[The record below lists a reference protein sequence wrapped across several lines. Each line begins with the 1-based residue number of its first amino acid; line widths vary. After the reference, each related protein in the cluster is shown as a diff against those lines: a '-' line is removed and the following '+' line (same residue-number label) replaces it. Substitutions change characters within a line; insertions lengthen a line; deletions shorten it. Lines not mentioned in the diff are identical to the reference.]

1 MQCRL
6 YGTSIGGGD
15 VNYDS
20 GEKLSIYSLVFEQVV
35 MMPLPYHCFLPQAE
49 IIRPSR
55 KREAQMA
62 ETNVADALIEYL
74 SSRGVVNIFGVLAHT
89 SFAVGDAIARRPHM
103 KFINAQHEGGAGNM
117 ALGYARATKKPA
129 VCLVSAGGGATNIV
143 TPVAQAHKESVPLFV
158 ISSDIDTAAAAKSP
172 YSSFHGMEHVRLFQ
186 PITKQSAKLER
197 IEELGS
203 LLDSL
208 FRQTTRG
215 RQGPVFLIV
224 PEDLQHAHLP
234 EPLSFTPRAEPVAP
248 AIDATAARSAVDLL
262 LQAKTPVVLA
272 GTGVDWAGARE
283 EVRELAELLSL
294 PVAVS
299 YTAKGVFP
307 ENHPLALG
315 CLGFGSRPYSRKF
328 FQEADLILALGA
340 TFSEGTTMRF
350 GHEIIPGNAKIVQI
364 DTDPDELG
372 SNYPTAL
379 SIQADAKVAL
389 RAIIDEVKKR
399 QSKPAGNRSRAEAIK
414 QAKEAWKNDVERK
427 PANNGLTYESV
438 MRTLNDLLTGNE
450 ILTTSGMTG
459 DTLRGIDA
467 VNPIIHAGEFRA
479 IGTALAT
486 AMGVK
491 LGRPEARVVCV
502 TGDGSFM
509 MEQQELATAAYHKI
523 PIFVLILRNNA
534 YGGMKRD
541 QMKSYDGRIIGT
553 ELFIPDLPRLSELYG
568 AKGFA
573 VTKKDQL
580 KPVFQQAL
588 ATDES
593 VVVDVKLD

>member
-1 MQCRL
+1 
-6 YGTSIGGGD
+6 
-15 VNYDS
+15 
-20 GEKLSIYSLVFEQVV
+20 
-35 MMPLPYHCFLPQAE
+35 
-49 IIRPSR
+49 
-55 KREAQMA
+55 MA
-62 ETNVADALIEYL
+62 ETNIADTLVEYL
-74 SSRGVVNIFGVLAHT
+74 SSRGVQDIFGVLAHT
-89 SFAVGDAIARRPHM
+89 SFAIGDAIAKRPHM
-103 KFINAQHEGGAGNM
+103 RFINAQHEGGAGNM

-143 TPVAQAHKESVPLFV
+143 TAVAQAYKESVPLFV
-158 ISSDIDTAAAAKSP
+158 ISSDIDTAASAKGSF
-172 YSSFHGMEHVRLFQ
+172 SSFHGMEHVRLFQ
-186 PITKQSAKLER
+186 PITKQSVKLER
-197 IEELGS
+197 VEELGS
-203 LLDSL
+203 VLDSL
-208 FRQTTRG
+208 FRQTMRG

-224 PEDLQHAHLP
+224 PEDLQHARLP
-234 EPLSFTPRAEPVAP
+234 EPLTFAPSAEPVAP
-248 AIDATAARSAVDLL
+248 AMDAGAAKSAVDLL

-283 EVRELAELLSL
+283 EVRELADLLSV

-307 ENHPLALG
+307 ENHPFALG

-328 FQEADLILALGA
+328 FQEADLIIALGA

-350 GHEIIPGNAKIVQI
+350 GHEIIPEKAKIVQI

-372 SNYPTAL
+372 RNYPTAL
-379 SIQADAKVAL
+379 SITADAKVAL
-389 RAIIDEVKKR
+389 RAILDEIKKR
-399 QSKPAGNRSRAEAIK
+399 PKPAANGARAQAIQ
-414 QAKEAWKNDVERK
+414 QAKQTWGNDIEQS
-427 PANNGLTYESV
+427 PANKGLTYASV
-438 MRTLNDLLTGNE
+438 MRALNELLTGNE

-491 LGRPEARVVCV
+491 LGRPDARVICV

-509 MEQQELATAAYHKI
+509 MEQQELATAAYHKV
-523 PIFVLILRNNA
+523 PIFILILRNNA

-541 QMKSYDGRIIGT
+541 QMKTYEGRVIGT
-553 ELFIPDLPRLSELYG
+553 ELFIPDLAKLAEIYG
-568 AKGFA
+568 AKGFSVA
-573 VTKKDQL
+573 KKEEL

-588 ATDES
+588 ASDDF
-593 VVVDVKLD
+593 VIVDVKLD

>member
-1 MQCRL
+1 M
-6 YGTSIGGGD
+6 
-15 VNYDS
+15 
-20 GEKLSIYSLVFEQVV
+20 
-35 MMPLPYHCFLPQAE
+35 AE
-49 IIRPSR
+49 I
-55 KREAQMA
+55 
-62 ETNVADALIEYL
+62 NVADTLVEYL
-74 SSRGVVNIFGVLAHT
+74 SSRGVEKIFGVLAHT
-89 SFAVGDAIARRPHM
+89 SFAIGDAIAKRPHM
-103 KFINAQHEGGAGNM
+103 QFVNAQHEGGAGNM

-143 TPVAQAHKESVPLFV
+143 TAVAQAHKESVPLFV
-158 ISSDIDTAAAAKSP
+158 ISSDIDTAASAKSP

-203 LLDSL
+203 LLDAL

-234 EPLSFTPRAEPVAP
+234 EPLSFLPKAEPVAP
-248 AIDATAARSAVDLL
+248 AIDAASTRSAVDLL

-272 GTGVDWAGARE
+272 GTGVDWAGARD
-283 EVRELAELLSL
+283 EVKELAELLSL
-294 PVAVS
+294 PVAAS

-315 CLGFGSRPYSRKF
+315 CLGFGSRPYARKF
-328 FQEADLILALGA
+328 FQESDLILALGA

-350 GHEIIPGNAKIVQI
+350 GHEIIPQKAKIVQI

-372 SNYPTAL
+372 GNYPTAL
-379 SIQADAKVAL
+379 SIQADAKIAL

-399 QSKPAGNRSRAEAIK
+399 QTKPTADGARAQAIQQAK
-414 QAKEAWKNDVERK
+414 QAWRSEIEQK
-427 PANNGLTYESV
+427 PANQGLTYESV
-438 MRTLNDLLTGNE
+438 MRALNDLLKGNE

-491 LGRPEARVVCV
+491 LGRPDSRVICV

-509 MEQQELATAAYHKI
+509 MEQQELATATYHKI

-541 QMKSYDGRIIGT
+541 QMKTYGGRVIGT
-553 ELFIPDLPRLSELYG
+553 ELFIPNLPKLAGLYG
-568 AKGFA
+568 AKGFS
-573 VTKKDQL
+573 VTKKEELQ
-580 KPVFQQAL
+580 PVFQQAL
-588 ATDES
+588 VSDDF

>member
-1 MQCRL
+1 
-6 YGTSIGGGD
+6 
-15 VNYDS
+15 
-20 GEKLSIYSLVFEQVV
+20 
-35 MMPLPYHCFLPQAE
+35 
-49 IIRPSR
+49 
-55 KREAQMA
+55 MA
-62 ETNVADALIEYL
+62 ETNIADTLVEYL
-74 SSRGVVNIFGVLAHT
+74 SSRGVQNIFGVLAHT
-89 SFAVGDAIARRPHM
+89 SFAIGDAIAKRPHM
-103 KFINAQHEGGAGNM
+103 RFVNAQHEGGAGNM

-143 TPVAQAHKESVPLFV
+143 TAVAQAHKESVPLFV
-158 ISSDIDTAAAAKSP
+158 ISSDIDTAASAKGSF
-172 YSSFHGMEHVRLFQ
+172 SSFHGMEHVRLFQ
-186 PITKQSAKLER
+186 PITKQSVKLER
-197 IEELGS
+197 VEELGS
-203 LLDSL
+203 VLDSL

-215 RQGPVFLIV
+215 RQGPVFLII
-224 PEDLQHAHLP
+224 PEDLQHAPLP
-234 EPLSFTPRAEPVAP
+234 EPLSFAPTVEPVAP
-248 AIDATAARSAVDLL
+248 AMDAAAARAAVDLL

-283 EVRELAELLSL
+283 EVRELADLLSL

-350 GHEIIPGNAKIVQI
+350 GHEIIPEKAKIVQI

-372 SNYPTAL
+372 RNYPTAL
-379 SIQADAKVAL
+379 SITADAKVAL

-399 QSKPAGNRSRAEAIK
+399 PKPAANGARAQAIQQAK
-414 QAKEAWKNDVERK
+414 QAWENDIEQN
-427 PANNGLTYESV
+427 PANKGLTYASV
-438 MRTLNDLLTGNE
+438 MRALNELLKGNE

-491 LGRPEARVVCV
+491 LGRPDARVICV

-509 MEQQELATAAYHKI
+509 MEQQELATATYHKI
-523 PIFVLILRNNA
+523 PVFVLILRNNA

-541 QMKSYDGRIIGT
+541 QMKTYGGRIIGT
-553 ELFIPDLPRLSELYG
+553 ELFIPDLPKLAELYG

-573 VTKKDQL
+573 VTKTEEL
-580 KPVFQQAL
+580 KPVLQQAL
-588 ATDES
+588 ASDDF
-593 VVVDVKLD
+593 VIVDVKLD

>member
-1 MQCRL
+1 MA
-6 YGTSIGGGD
+6 GTNIAD
-15 VNYDS
+15 T
-20 GEKLSIYSLVFEQVV
+20 LV
-35 MMPLPYHCFLPQAE
+35 
-49 IIRPSR
+49 
-55 KREAQMA
+55 
-62 ETNVADALIEYL
+62 EYL
-74 SSRGVVNIFGVLAHT
+74 SSRGVKNIFGVLAHT
-89 SFAVGDAIARRPHM
+89 SFAIGDAIAKRPHM
-103 KFINAQHEGGAGNM
+103 KFVNAQHEGGAGNM

-143 TPVAQAHKESVPLFV
+143 TAVAQAHKESVPLFV
-158 ISSDIDTAAAAKSP
+158 ISSDIDTAASAKSP

-197 IEELGS
+197 VEELGP

-234 EPLSFTPRAEPVAP
+234 EPLSFAPTAEPVAP
-248 AIDATAARSAVDLL
+248 AMDTGSAQAAVDLL

-272 GTGVDWAGARE
+272 GTGVDWAGARD
-283 EVRELAELLSL
+283 EVRELADLLSL

-315 CLGFGSRPYSRKF
+315 CLGFGSRPYARKF
-328 FQEADLILALGA
+328 FQESDLILALGA

-350 GHEIIPGNAKIVQI
+350 GHEIIPEKAKIVQI

-372 SNYPTAL
+372 GNYPTAL
-379 SIQADAKVAL
+379 SIQADARIAL

-399 QSKPAGNRSRAEAIK
+399 QPKATNGSRAAAVRQAK
-414 QAKEAWKNDVERK
+414 QAWQNEVERK

-438 MRTLNDLLTGNE
+438 MRALNELLKGNE

-467 VNPIIHAGEFRA
+467 ANPIIHAGEFRA

-491 LGRPEARVVCV
+491 LGRPDARVICV

-509 MEQQELATAAYHKI
+509 MEQQELATATYHKI

-541 QMKSYDGRIIGT
+541 QIKSYEGRVIGT
-553 ELFIPDLPRLSELYG
+553 ELFIPDLAKLSELYG
-568 AKGFA
+568 AKGFS
-573 VTKKDQL
+573 VTKKEEL

-588 ATDES
+588 ASDDF
-593 VVVDVKLD
+593 VVVDVKLDQ

>member
-1 MQCRL
+1 MA
-6 YGTSIGGGD
+6 GTNIAD
-15 VNYDS
+15 T
-20 GEKLSIYSLVFEQVV
+20 LV
-35 MMPLPYHCFLPQAE
+35 
-49 IIRPSR
+49 
-55 KREAQMA
+55 
-62 ETNVADALIEYL
+62 EYL
-74 SSRGVVNIFGVLAHT
+74 SSRGVENIFGVLAHT
-89 SFAVGDAIARRPHM
+89 SFAIGDAIAKRPHM
-103 KFINAQHEGGAGNM
+103 RFVNAQHEGGAGNM

-143 TPVAQAHKESVPLFV
+143 TAVAQAHKESVPLFV
-158 ISSDIDTAAAAKSP
+158 ISSDIDTAASAKSP

-197 IEELGS
+197 IEELGP

-234 EPLSFTPRAEPVAP
+234 EPLSFAPTAEPVAP
-248 AIDATAARSAVDLL
+248 AMDTGSAQAAVDLL
-262 LQAKTPVVLA
+262 LHAKTPVVLA
-272 GTGVDWAGARE
+272 GTGVDWAGARD
-283 EVRELAELLSL
+283 EVRELADLLSL

-315 CLGFGSRPYSRKF
+315 CLGFGSRPYARKF
-328 FQEADLILALGA
+328 FQESDLILALGA

-350 GHEIIPGNAKIVQI
+350 GHEIIPEKAKIVQI

-372 SNYPTAL
+372 GNYPTAL
-379 SIQADAKVAL
+379 SIQADARIAL

-399 QSKPAGNRSRAEAIK
+399 QPKAANGSRAEAVRQAK
-414 QAKEAWKNDVERK
+414 QAWQNEVERK

-438 MRTLNDLLTGNE
+438 MRALNELLKGNE

-491 LGRPEARVVCV
+491 LGRPEARVICV

-509 MEQQELATAAYHKI
+509 MEQQELATATYHKI
-523 PIFVLILRNNA
+523 PVFVLILRNNA

-541 QMKSYDGRIIGT
+541 QMKSYEGRVIGT
-553 ELFIPDLPRLSELYG
+553 ELFIPDLPKLAELYG
-568 AKGFA
+568 AKGFS
-573 VTKKDQL
+573 VTKKEEL
-580 KPVFQQAL
+580 KPVFQKAL
-588 ATDES
+588 ASDDF

>member
-1 MQCRL
+1 
-6 YGTSIGGGD
+6 
-15 VNYDS
+15 
-20 GEKLSIYSLVFEQVV
+20 
-35 MMPLPYHCFLPQAE
+35 
-49 IIRPSR
+49 
-55 KREAQMA
+55 MA
-62 ETNVADALIEYL
+62 ETNVADALVEYL
-74 SSRGVVNIFGVLAHT
+74 SSRGVENIFGVLAHT
-89 SFAVGDAIARRPHM
+89 SFAIGDAIARRPHM
-103 KFINAQHEGGAGNM
+103 KLINAQHEGGAGNM
-117 ALGYARATKKPA
+117 ALGYARVTKKPA
-129 VCLVSAGGGATNIV
+129 VCLVSAAGGATNIV
-143 TPVAQAHKESVPLFV
+143 TAVAQAHKESVPLFV
-158 ISSDIDTAAAAKSP
+158 VSSDIDTAAYSKGR

-186 PITKQSAKLER
+186 PITKQSARLER
-197 IEELGS
+197 IEELGP
-203 LLDSL
+203 LMDSL
-208 FRQTTRG
+208 YRQTTRG

-224 PEDLQHAHLP
+224 PEDLQHTALP
-234 EPLSFTPRAEPVAP
+234 EPLSFAPSAEPVAP
-248 AIDATAARSAVDLL
+248 AMDAGAAKAAVDLL
-262 LQAKTPVVLA
+262 LEAKTPVVLA
-272 GTGVDWAGARE
+272 GTGVDWANARD
-283 EVRELAELLSL
+283 EVRELAELLAL

-299 YTAKGVFP
+299 YTGKGVFP

-350 GHEIIPGNAKIVQI
+350 GHEIIPDKAKIVQI

-372 SNYPTAL
+372 RNYPSAL
-379 SIQADAKVAL
+379 SITADAKVAL

-399 QSKPAGNRSRAEAIK
+399 QAKPANGSRAEAIK
-414 QAKEAWKNDVERK
+414 QAKDAWRNDVEQK
-427 PANNGLTYESV
+427 PANQGLTYESV
-438 MRTLNDLLTGNE
+438 MKALNELLTGNE

-467 VNPIIHAGEFRA
+467 VNPIVHAGEFRA

-491 LGRPEARVVCV
+491 LGRPDARAICV

-541 QMKSYDGRIIGT
+541 QMKTYGGRIIGT
-553 ELFIPDLPRLSELYG
+553 ELFIPDLPKLAALYG

-573 VTKKDQL
+573 VTKKEEL
-580 KPVFQQAL
+580 KPIFQKAL
-588 ATDES
+588 ASDEF
-593 VVVDVKLD
+593 VVVDVKLDQ

>member
-1 MQCRL
+1 
-6 YGTSIGGGD
+6 
-15 VNYDS
+15 
-20 GEKLSIYSLVFEQVV
+20 
-35 MMPLPYHCFLPQAE
+35 
-49 IIRPSR
+49 
-55 KREAQMA
+55 MA
-62 ETNVADALIEYL
+62 ETNVADALVEYF
-74 SSRGVVNIFGVLAHT
+74 SSRGVENIFGVLAHT
-89 SFAVGDAIARRPHM
+89 SFAIGDAIARRPHM
-103 KFINAQHEGGAGNM
+103 KFVNAQHEGGAGNM

-129 VCLVSAGGGATNIV
+129 VCLVSAGGGATNIA
-143 TPVAQAHKESVPLFV
+143 TAVAQAHKESVPLFV
-158 ISSDIDTAAAAKSP
+158 VSSDIDTAAYAKGRF
-172 YSSFHGMEHVRLFQ
+172 SSFHGMEHVRMFQ
-186 PITKQSAKLER
+186 PITKQSARLER
-197 IEELGS
+197 IEELGP
-203 LLDSL
+203 LTDSL
-208 FRQTTRG
+208 YRQTTRG

-224 PEDLQHAHLP
+224 PEDLQHAPLP
-234 EPLSFTPRAEPVAP
+234 EPLSFAKTADPVAP
-248 AIDATAARSAVDLL
+248 AMDAGAAKAAVDLL
-262 LQAKTPVVLA
+262 LQANTPVVLA

-283 EVRELAELLSL
+283 EVRELADLLSL

-350 GHEIIPGNAKIVQI
+350 GHEIIPQKAKIIQI

-372 SNYPTAL
+372 RNYPTAL
-379 SIQADAKVAL
+379 ALTADAKAAL

-399 QSKPAGNRSRAEAIK
+399 PNPAADGARAQAIQRAK
-414 QAKEAWKNDVERK
+414 QAWENDIERN
-427 PANNGLTYESV
+427 PANKGLTYASV
-438 MRTLNDLLTGNE
+438 MRSLNDLLKGNE

-491 LGRPEARVVCV
+491 LGRPDARVICV

-541 QMKSYDGRIIGT
+541 QMKTYGGRVIGT
-553 ELFIPDLPRLSELYG
+553 ELFIPDLSKLAELYG
-568 AKGFA
+568 AKGFS
-573 VTKKDQL
+573 VTKKEEL

-588 ATDES
+588 GSDEF
-593 VVVDVKLD
+593 VVVDVQLD